1 MSEKQVDIEKRA
13 KAAEDKKASFG
24 EDIDLNKYELETVEN
39 STKDLT
45 EESKKKIGQTGIVFD
60 SKEDLTKRAATFIQV
75 DANPMHFDSDQEG
88 VEILSTQEALAKYDW
103 LHDMLWT
110 AVQPDADK
118 YTAHVALNQFNGY
131 FVRVAPG
138 VKAAYPLQACLHL
151 ARGNSVQD
159 IHNIMIAEE
168 GAELHL
174 ITGCSAATQES
185 GVHLGVTEMFI
196 RKGANVT
203 NTMIHSWADSTD
215 VRPRTGVLMDEDS
228 VYVSNYILL
237 KPVKS
242 VQMNPAV
249 YMNGKNA
256 IARFNTVAVALPG
269 SNIDL
274 GSKAY
279 LNAPDTKVEILSR
292 TISMGGNVI
301 SRGYLE
307 GNAVDCQGH
316 LECSGL
322 MITNEGCIHAIPELK
337 GNVPGIKLSHEA
349 AVGKIA
355 EEELEYL
362 MSRGLT
368 RDEAT
373 SAIIRGFIKID
384 IEGLPKE
391 LTDEINKAIEQ
402 CADAL

>member
-1 MSEKQVDIEKRA
+1 MSEKQIDVENKA
-13 KAAEDKKASFG
+13 KAAESKLAASG
-24 EDIDLNKYELETVEN
+24 EDIDLNKYEVETKNN
-39 STKDLT
+39 STLNLSD
-45 EESKKKIGQTGIVFD
+45 ESKEKISQTGIVFN
-60 SKEDLTKRAATFIQV
+60 SKDELTKRAATFIQV
-75 DANPMHFDSDQEG
+75 DANPMHFDSDQDG
-88 VEILSTQEALAKYDW
+88 VEIMSTKEALEKYDW

-110 AVQPDADK
+110 AVQPDTDK
-118 YTAHVALNQFNGY
+118 YTAHVALHEFNGY

-138 VKAAYPLQACLHL
+138 VKAEYPLQACLHL

-168 GAELHL
+168 GSELHL
-174 ITGCSAATQES
+174 ITGCSSAAQES
-185 GVHLGVTEMFI
+185 GVHLGITEMFI
-196 RKGANVT
+196 RKNANVT

-215 VRPRTGVLMDEDS
+215 VRPRTGVLMDENS
-228 VYVSNYILL
+228 IYISNYILL
-237 KPVKS
+237 KPVRS

-249 YMNGKNA
+249 YMNGRNA
-256 IARFNTVAVALPG
+256 TARFNTVAVALPG

-274 GSKAY
+274 GSKAF
-279 LNAPDTKVEILSR
+279 LNAPNTKVEILSR

-307 GNAVDCQGH
+307 GNAPDCKGH
-316 LECSGL
+316 LECSAL
-322 MITNEGCIHAIPELK
+322 MITDQGYVHAIPELK
-337 GNVPGIKLSHEA
+337 GNVPGIQLSHEA

-355 EEELEYL
+355 EEEVEYL